1 MPAPDFSRHDPEDMY
16 GAIRTFTQQFSV
28 GRESAQEVP
37 VPEHVPSQV
46 VIAGMGG
53 SAMGGDLLRSLAA
66 PTAQV
71 PITVN
76 RGYTLPAHV
85 DDRALVLVSSYSGN
99 TEETLAAL
107 HEALSRNAQII
118 ALSSGGTVTALA
130 DAHGFPVVEM
140 PGGMQPRA
148 ALGYSLAALV
158 TLAERLELLPSQK
171 EAWVEATR
179 TLEGISMREADPNT
193 ALAYTI
199 ARRIGAHTPLIY
211 SGNGLLETVN
221 VRWRGQIQENAK
233 RLAFGNV
240 LPELNHNEIM
250 GWEEDAAVHM
260 QLAILMLRDVD
271 DHPAVQRRA
280 RVTKELLLDRAG
292 AWIDVASEGEARL
305 TRLLSTVHLGDWV
318 SFYLAM
324 EDAID
329 PTPVRLISRLKA
341 TLADT

>member
-1 MPAPDFSRHDPEDMY
+1 MHDPDDMY
-16 GAIRTFTQQFSV
+16 GAIRTFAQQFAV
-28 GRESAQEVP
+28 GREAARDVAI
-37 VPEHVPSQV
+37 PEDMPSQV

-66 PTAQV
+66 PTAAA
-71 PITVN
+71 PIVVN

-85 DDRALVLVSSYSGN
+85 DSRALVLVSSYSGN

-107 HEALSRNAQII
+107 HEALARDAQII
-118 ALSSGGTVTALA
+118 ALSSGGTVTSLA
-130 DAHGFPVVEM
+130 AQHKFPVVKM

-148 ALGYSLAALV
+148 ALGYSVAALI
-158 TLAERLELLPSQK
+158 TLAERLELLPPQK
-171 EAWVEATR
+171 EAWVEANR
-179 TLEGISMREADPNT
+179 ILEGMSVREADPDT
-193 ALAYTI
+193 SLAFTI
-199 ARRIGAHTPLIY
+199 ARRLGARTPLIY

-250 GWEEDAAVHM
+250 GWEVEAAMHAE
-260 QLAILMLRDVD
+260 LAIIMLRDAG
-271 DHPAVQRRA
+271 DHPAVQQRA
-280 RVTKELLLDRAG
+280 RVTKDLLIDRAG
-292 AWIDVASEGEARL
+292 AWIDVESEGNARL
-305 TRLLSTVHLGDWV
+305 TRLLTTVHLGDWV

-324 EDAID
+324 QDAID

-341 TLADT
+341 TLADA

>member
-1 MPAPDFSRHDPEDMY
+1 MPDSDFSSHDPENMY
-16 GAIRTFTQQFSV
+16 GAIRTFAQQFAV
-28 GRESAQEVP
+28 GREAARDVP
-37 VPEHVPSQV
+37 VPEHQPSQV
-46 VIAGMGG
+46 VITGMGG

-66 PTAQV
+66 PTAAV
-71 PITVN
+71 PILVN

-85 DDRALVLVSSYSGN
+85 DNQALVLVSSYSGN
-99 TEETLAAL
+99 TEETLSAL
-107 HEALSRNAQII
+107 HEALAREAQII

-130 DAHGFPVVEM
+130 AEHGFPVVEM

-158 TLAERLELLPSQK
+158 TLAERLELLPSQT
-171 EAWVEATR
+171 EAWVEANR
-179 TLEGISMREADPNT
+179 TLEGMSTREADPNT
-193 ALAYTI
+193 SLAYAL
-199 ARRIGAHTPLIY
+199 ARRIGDYTPLVY

-250 GWEEDAAVHM
+250 GWEEQAAVHEA
-260 QLAILMLRDVD
+260 LAIIMLRDVG

-280 RVTKELLLDRAG
+280 RVTKDLLMDRAG
-292 AWIDVASEGEARL
+292 AWIDVESEGEARL

-324 EDAID
+324 QDAID
-329 PTPVRLISRLKA
+329 PTPVRLISKLKA
-341 TLADT
+341 TLADA